1 MEYRFLGRTGLRVAV
16 LGMGCM
22 TLEHGFDE
30 QLGHRLLDCYVDAGG
45 NLFDV
50 ADNYP
55 GAEEVVG
62 RWLKSRGSR
71 SQRVVQTKVR
81 FPVGDG
87 PNDVGLTRKH
97 LLDSVENSLRKLQT
111 DYIDVYQAH
120 CWDFITPIEETMRVY
135 DDLVTS
141 GKVRYAGASNF
152 TGWQITKAVAVS
164 DACHWVRFASLQ
176 SQYSLLCRFPEWEII
191 PACNAA
197 GVTVTAWSP
206 LAAGWLSGKYK
217 KDEMPAKGTRLA
229 DAVETEEDW
238 KNVLQVGVNATVP
251 HPRKLKEE
259 EVYQKQINEIESDR
273 RWRIIDAVGEVAKA
287 HGKTYSQVA
296 LAWILNRPEQIIP
309 IIGATKLAQLEDNL
323 GSVGLKL
330 TDAEMQWLNKVSD
343 PGAPYP
349 IDFFNQ
355 YGIPWR

>member
-30 QLGHRLLDCYVDAGG
+30 ELGHRMLDRYVDAGG

-62 RWLKSRGSR
+62 RWLKSRGCR

-81 FPVGDG
+81 FPVGNG

-120 CWDFITPIEETMRVY
+120 CWDFVTPIEETMRVY

-152 TGWQITKAVAVS
+152 TGWQITKAVAAS
-164 DACHWVRFASLQ
+164 DACHWVRFSSLQ

-191 PACNAA
+191 PACNAG
-197 GVTVTAWSP
+197 GVSVTAWSP

-251 HPRKLKEE
+251 HPRKIKEE
-259 EVYQKQINEIESDR
+259 EVFQKRINEVESDR
-273 RWRIIDAVGEVAKA
+273 RWRIIDAIGDVAKA
-287 HGKTYSQVA
+287 NGKTHSQAA

-309 IIGATKLAQLEDNL
+309 IIGATKISQLEDNL
-323 GSVGLKL
+323 GSVGWKL
-330 TDAEMQWLNKVSD
+330 TDEEMQWLNKVSD
-343 PGAPYP
+343 PGTPYP
-349 IDFFNQ
+349 MDFFNQ